1 MLYLENTVD
10 RGSKYNIYSF
20 TTARYLYHVANYICI
35 VYIVYSKYIVYIF
48 TKARYQD
55 CVNHRHQLLAVC

>member
-10 RGSKYNIYSF
+10 KGSKYNKYSF
-20 TTARYLYHVANYICI
+20 TTARCLYHVAKYICI
-35 VYIVYSKYIVYIF
+35 VNIVYSKYIVYIF